1 MARTSTKSAASPPLP
16 PPIARVQDSPRAIL
30 TRCRR
35 VLFQPRAL
43 AVLALG
49 VFLAAAAPRLARL
62 LPDLGQQARFRLSM
76 NELETTPPPRWVP
89 EALRQQ
95 VFQRAGLPDELSLLD
110 ERLVATLHA
119 AFSQHP
125 WVARVVEVRKTPTG
139 RVIVELEYRRPVAA
153 VRVPDGLYAIDQDG
167 TLLPPDDFSEGLA
180 RTLPLVEGVRSV
192 PQGPAGTHWGDV
204 CVAAAARLA
213 AALLAGDERGLTFWE
228 KWNMATINVPP
239 RTRAE
244 IQPDE
249 LAFELRTAGGS
260 RILWGRPPGSR
271 HPGELTVEQ
280 KIGRLEKYL
289 ADFGSFDRPHG
300 PYEIDIRHWRE
311 ISRRPLV
318 VSQRP

>member
-1 MARTSTKSAASPPLP
+1 LSPPAP
-16 PPIARVQDSPRAIL
+16 VRAPESPRVVL

-49 VFLAAAAPRLARL
+49 VFLAAAAPRLVRL
-62 LPDLGQQARFRLSM
+62 LPDLKQHDRFRLAASQI
-76 NELETTPPPRWVP
+76 EITPPPRWVP
-89 EALRQQ
+89 AELAAQALE
-95 VFQRAGLPDELSLLD
+95 RAELPASMSLLD

-119 AFSQHP
+119 AFSRHP
-125 WVARVVEVRKTPTG
+125 WVERVVQVRKTPAS
-139 RVIVELEYRRPVAA
+139 RVIVDLEYRRPAA
-153 VRVPDGLYAIDQDG
+153 VLRVPGGLYAVDRDG
-167 TLLPPDDFSEGLA
+167 TLLPPEDFSA
-180 RTLPLVEGVRSV
+180 ADTRRLPEITGISSV
-192 PQGPAGTHWGDV
+192 PQGPAGSHWGDMSV
-204 CVAAAARLA
+204 VAAARLA
-213 AALLAGDERGLTFWE
+213 DALLTADERGLTFWE
-228 KWNMATINVPP
+228 KWNLATIVVPP
-239 RTRAE
+239 RTTAE
-244 IQPDE
+244 IEPDV
-249 LAFELRTAGGS
+249 LAFELRTGGGS